1 MTRIGCEPDPG
12 FLATGTKLSEQFSC
26 VYFDRYMSIDLKK
39 GCSSIRILEYPQI
52 IPDGPSTRIRDPGS
66 RSLTP
71 MFDKS

>member
-39 GCSSIRILEYPQI
+39 AVRVSEYSSIRKLYL
-52 IPDGPSTRIRDPGS
+52 TIRVLVIVTLD
-66 RSLTP
+66 RDL
-71 MFDKS
+71 